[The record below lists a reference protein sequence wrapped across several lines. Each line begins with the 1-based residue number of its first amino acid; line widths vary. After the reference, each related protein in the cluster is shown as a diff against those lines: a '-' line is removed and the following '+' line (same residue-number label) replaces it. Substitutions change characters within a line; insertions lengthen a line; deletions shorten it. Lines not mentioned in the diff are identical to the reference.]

1 MAKSAAK
8 AAQGPGFD
16 PWLSSQRL
24 YPPYVWPE
32 VFGRTAPV
40 ELDLGAGDGVY
51 VEARARREPERD
63 FVAVERL
70 LGRATK
76 IAKKAVRGEL
86 RNLRVLRLESSYF
99 LRNLCSPGTADVITL
114 RYPDPWPKRRHHGN
128 RILTR
133 DFAADAARACR
144 QGGRLQLTTDD
155 EEYFQWACREVADC
169 PGWKTDLDWR
179 GQDEPTSEFEEKF
192 KQEGRQVYRRAWIA
206 LGKSLSKSGRLG
218 ITAPP
223 S

>member
-8 AAQGPGFD
+8 AASSPGFD

-24 YPPYVWPE
+24 FPPYVWPE

-51 VEARARREPERD
+51 VEARARREPSRD

-86 RNLRVLRLESSYF
+86 RNLRILRLESAYF
-99 LRNLCSPGTADVITL
+99 LKNLCAPGSVDVITL

-128 RILTR
+128 RILNR
-133 DFAADAARACR
+133 DFASDAARALR
-144 QGGRLQLTTDD
+144 KGGRFQLTTDD
-155 EEYFQWACREVADC
+155 REYFAWACREVDAC
-169 PGWKTDLDWR
+169 PGWNVDTDWSGR
-179 GQDEPTSEFEEKF
+179 DEPTSEFEEKF
-192 KQEGRQVYRRAWIA
+192 KQEGRAVYRRAWVA
-206 LGKSLSKSGRLG
+206 V
-218 ITAPP
+218 
-223 S
+223 

>member
-8 AAQGPGFD
+8 PVSGPVFD

-63 FVAVERL
+63 FVALERL
-70 LGRATK
+70 LGRASK
-76 IAKKAVRGEL
+76 IAKKAVRGGL
-86 RNLRVLRLESSYF
+86 QNLRVLRLESAYF
-99 LRNLCSPGTADVITL
+99 LKYLCPPESVDVITL

-133 DFAADAARACR
+133 EFAGDAARACR
-144 QGGRLQLTTDD
+144 KSGRLQLTTDD
-155 EEYFQWACREVADC
+155 GEYFGWACREVAGC
-169 PGWKTDLDWR
+169 PEWREDLKWT
-179 GQDEPTSEFEEKF
+179 GETEPTSEFQEKF
-192 KQEGRQVYRRAWIA
+192 KQEERAVYRRAWIRA
-206 LGKSLSKSGRLG
+206 
-218 ITAPP
+218 
-223 S
+223 

>member
-8 AAQGPGFD
+8 AASGPGFD

-32 VFGRTAPV
+32 VFGRKAPV

-51 VEARARREPERD
+51 VEARARREPGRD

-86 RNLRVLRLESSYF
+86 PNLRVLRLESSYF
-99 LRNLCSPGTADVITL
+99 LRNLCGPGTVDVITL

-133 DFAADAARACR
+133 VFAADAVRACR
-144 QGGRLQLTTDD
+144 PGGRFQLTTDD
-155 EEYFQWACREVADC
+155 EEYFQWACREVEAC
-169 PGWKTDLDWR
+169 PSWKADLDWT

-192 KQEGRQVYRRAWIA
+192 KQEGRAFYRRAWVA
-206 LGKSLSKSGRLG
+206 LGK
-218 ITAPP
+218 
-223 S
+223 

>member
-8 AAQGPGFD
+8 AASSPGFD

-24 YPPYVWPE
+24 FPPYVWPE

-51 VEARARREPERD
+51 VEARARREPGRD

-76 IAKKAVRGEL
+76 IAKKAVRGDL
-86 RNLRVLRLESSYF
+86 RNLRILRLESAYF
-99 LRNLCSPGTADVITL
+99 LKNLCGPGSVDVITL

-133 DFAADAARACR
+133 VFAADAARALR
-144 QGGRLQLTTDD
+144 KGGRLQLTTDD
-155 EEYFQWACREVADC
+155 REYFEWACREVEAC
-169 PGWKTDLDWR
+169 PGWQADLRWS

-192 KQEGRQVYRRAWIA
+192 KEEGRAVYRRAWVN
-206 LGKSLSKSGRLG
+206 LVKV
-218 ITAPP
+218 
-223 S
+223 

>member
-8 AAQGPGFD
+8 AASSPGFD

-24 YPPYVWPE
+24 FPPYVWPE

-40 ELDLGAGDGVY
+40 ELDLGAGDGIY
-51 VEARARREPERD
+51 VEARACREPDRD

-76 IAKKAVRGEL
+76 IAKKAVRGGL
-86 RNLRVLRLESSYF
+86 GNLRVLRLESAYF
-99 LRNLCSPGTADVITL
+99 LKNLCAAGSVDVITL

-133 DFAADAARACR
+133 DFAADAARALR
-144 QGGRLQLTTDD
+144 KGGRFQLTTDD
-155 EEYFQWACREVADC
+155 REYFEWACREVEAC
-169 PGWKTDLDWR
+169 PGWRADLEWS

-192 KQEGRQVYRRAWIA
+192 KEEGRAVYRRAWVA
-206 LGKSLSKSGRLG
+206 V
-218 ITAPP
+218 
-223 S
+223 

>member
-8 AAQGPGFD
+8 AEFGPGLD

-24 YPPYVWPE
+24 FPPYVWSE

-51 VEARARREPERD
+51 VEARARREPAKD

-76 IAKKAVRGEL
+76 IAKKAVRGGL
-86 RNLRVLRLESSYF
+86 QNLRVLRLESAYF
-99 LRNLCSPGTADVITL
+99 LKHLCPPGSVDVITL

-133 DFAADAARACR
+133 EFAEDAARACR
-144 QGGRLQLTTDD
+144 KGGRLQLTTDD
-155 EEYFQWACREVADC
+155 KEYFEWACREVAAF
-169 PGWKTDLDWR
+169 PGWRADLGWS

-192 KQEGRQVYRRAWIA
+192 KEEGRVVYRRGWGNLI
-206 LGKSLSKSGRLG
+206 
-218 ITAPP
+218 
-223 S
+223 

>member
-1 MAKSAAK
+1 VAKSAAK
-8 AAQGPGFD
+8 AASSPGFD
-16 PWLSSQRL
+16 PWLSSQQL
-24 YPPYVWPE
+24 FPPYVWPE

-51 VEARARREPERD
+51 VEARARREPGRD

-70 LGRATK
+70 LGRASK
-76 IAKKAVRGEL
+76 IARKAARGDL
-86 RNLRVLRLESSYF
+86 RNLRVLRLESAYF
-99 LRNLCSPGTADVITL
+99 LKNLCAPGTVEVITL

-133 DFAADAARACR
+133 DFAAAAFRACQ

-155 EEYFQWACREVADC
+155 REYFEWAGREVDAC
-169 PGWKTDLDWR
+169 PGWKVDAGWS

-192 KQEGRQVYRRAWIA
+192 KEEGREVYRRAWV
-206 LGKSLSKSGRLG
+206 RL
-218 ITAPP
+218 
-223 S
+223 